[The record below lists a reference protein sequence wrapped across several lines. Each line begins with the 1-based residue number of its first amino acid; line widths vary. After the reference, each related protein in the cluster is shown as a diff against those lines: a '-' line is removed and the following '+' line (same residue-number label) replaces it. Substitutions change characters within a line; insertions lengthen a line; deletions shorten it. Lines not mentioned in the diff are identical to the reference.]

1 MNLKQ
6 RMGLFGVPAIVIGI
20 VVMLVVPMP
29 TFLLDILI
37 TLNMSAALVV
47 LLTTMHVRRAMDF
60 SVFPAL
66 LLVATMFRLALNVS
80 VTRLVLLHGYAGSVV
95 QSFGSFVVGGS
106 IIVGIVVFLI
116 LIVIQFVVVTSG
128 AGRVSEV
135 AARFSL
141 DAMAPKLVAI
151 DGELNSGLIDEA
163 EARRRRKEIDS
174 TSEFYGNMDGASK
187 FVRGDAIAALVITF
201 INLIGGF
208 AIGVLQQH
216 MSVSAAIHTY
226 SILSIGDGLVSQ
238 IPALLLSISTGLI
251 VTRGATDE
259 ADFGS
264 DVTAQFGNQP
274 RAIQVAGGAMLVL
287 ALVPGLPHIPFLL
300 VGVVLLFVSSR
311 IRRTHAS
318 ENEKERAA
326 TDAAAKDPATA
337 DTPLALANEIRV
349 EPLQLEIAPNLA
361 PLADKTQGGDLL
373 DRIRGLRRKLAYDK
387 GILIPKVR
395 TRDNIDLP
403 PSTYAIRVHG
413 VEVARG
419 QAPPGRMLAIGAGL
433 DLLPGEATIE
443 PVFGLPA
450 KWIPAEARQEALAAA
465 GITAIDRSSAI
476 ITHLGEIASSHAG
489 ELLSVQQVRTL
500 LDAHKGSDPVALEEM
515 TAAQITVTDLHRV
528 LVTLLDQGVPILDL
542 VRIVEAITER
552 GRQTKNPEAMT
563 EAARVALGPAIT
575 ALHTRDKKLAVITLD
590 TAFEQ
595 SLANAVRTT
604 DDGSVLP
611 MDPAAAE
618 HLVTAVRSLFD
629 DAARAGTEPV
639 LAVAA
644 PIRPALQRLFAT
656 AVPRLAVMSV
666 SEIGAHVQLER
677 IGVVSGVSAAAGV

>member
-1 MNLKQ
+1 MNMKQ
-6 RMGLFGVPAIVIGI
+6 RMGLFGVPAMVIAI
-20 VVMLVVPMP
+20 VVMLVIPMP

-47 LLTTMHVRRAMDF
+47 LLTTMHVRRARDF
-60 SVFPAL
+60 SAFPSL

-80 VTRLVLLHGYAGSVV
+80 VTRLVLLHGYAGAVV

-106 IIVGIVVFLI
+106 IVVGIVIFLI

-151 DGELNSGLIDEA
+151 DGELNSGLIDET
-163 EARRRRKEIDS
+163 EARRRRKEIDE

-201 INLIGGF
+201 INLLGGF

-216 MSVSAAIHTY
+216 LSLTDAIHTY

-251 VTRGATDE
+251 VTRGATEE

-264 DVTAQFGNQP
+264 DLTAQFGNQP
-274 RAIQVAGGAMLVL
+274 RAIQVAGVAMVVL
-287 ALVPGLPHIPFLL
+287 ALVPGLPHIPFFI
-300 VGVVLLFVSSR
+300 VGVALLLLSAR
-311 IRRTHAS
+311 LRRSIA
-318 ENEKERAA
+318 EEK
-326 TDAAAKDPATA
+326 DKATA
-337 DTPLALANEIRV
+337 EESARTPAIADSPQALAHEIRV

-361 PLADKTQGGDLL
+361 PLADRAHGGDLL

-387 GILIPKVR
+387 GVLIPKVH

-419 QAPPGRMLAIGAGL
+419 QAPPGRMLAIGPGL
-433 DLLPGEATIE
+433 ELLPGEATVE

-450 KWIPAEARQEALAAA
+450 KWIPAEARESALAAA

-476 ITHLGEIASSHAG
+476 ITHLGEVASAHAG

-500 LDAHKGSDPVALEEM
+500 LDAYKGTDPVALEEM

-528 LVTLLDQGVPILDL
+528 LVALLDQGVPILDL
-542 VRIVEAITER
+542 VRIVEAVTER
-552 GRQTKNPEAMT
+552 GRQSKSIEAMT

-575 ALHTRDKKLAVITLD
+575 ALHARDRRLGVITLD

-595 SLANAVRTT
+595 SLVNSVRTT
-604 DDGSVLP
+604 DDGTVLSA
-611 MDPAAAE
+611 DPAVAA
-618 HLVTAVRSLFD
+618 HLVAQVRQLFTA
-629 DAARAGTEPV
+629 AGQTGTEPV
-639 LAVAA
+639 LAVASVL
-644 PIRPALQRLFAT
+644 RPALQRLLAP
-656 AVPRLAVMSV
+656 AVPRLAVMAV
-666 SEIGAHVQLER
+666 NEIGSHVQLER
-677 IGVVSGVSAAAGV
+677 IGVVSGVNATAGV